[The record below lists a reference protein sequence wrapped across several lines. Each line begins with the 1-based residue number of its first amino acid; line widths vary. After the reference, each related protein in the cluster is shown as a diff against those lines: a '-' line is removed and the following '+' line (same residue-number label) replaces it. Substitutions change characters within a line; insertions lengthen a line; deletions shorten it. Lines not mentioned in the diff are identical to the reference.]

1 MHGLDRLEGGAVRD
15 SRGVHRAGCLLMVSA
30 ISIWVLAV
38 LQYDPWRRRRVQ
50 AAMPQGMS
58 WHDALLA
65 GEAAAFPGGEKFVA
79 FCMAG
84 DGPAAEFTR
93 VSRATYR
100 LVQHGRVEP
109 DRGAPHRVPPSE
121 ELFSDRAQWVAAV
134 SKAGERLRC
143 ESLTI
148 LWPPTDVLEV
158 ELDASGHLVRMSTT
172 ADD

>member
-1 MHGLDRLEGGAVRD
+1 VARCPV
-15 SRGVHRAGCLLMVSA
+15 
-30 ISIWVLAV
+30 
-38 LQYDPWRRRRVQ
+38 
-50 AAMPQGMS
+50 
-58 WHDALLA
+58 A
-65 GEAAAFPGGEKFVA
+65 GEAAAFPGERIRRILHG
-79 FCMAG
+79 G
-84 DGPAAEFTR
+84 RWSGREFAR

-109 DRGAPHRVPPSE
+109 DRGASHRVPPSE
-121 ELFSDRAQWVAAV
+121 EVFSDRAQWVAAV
-134 SKAGERLRC
+134 SKLGERLRC